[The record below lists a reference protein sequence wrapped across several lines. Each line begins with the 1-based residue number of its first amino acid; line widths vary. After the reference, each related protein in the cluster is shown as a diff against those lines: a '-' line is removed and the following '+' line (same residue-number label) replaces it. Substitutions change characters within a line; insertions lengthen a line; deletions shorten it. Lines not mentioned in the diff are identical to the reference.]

1 MTTENLDDIFAQDE
15 KDILQEVMNIA
26 FGQASAELAEVIDIF
41 VILSVP
47 DIQVL
52 EGKDLPEYLCRE
64 LNSNGT
70 VNIVEQGFL
79 GKFTGQALLIFPS
92 GAEKDLL
99 TLFNQDQEYIQNDS
113 DVDMDTLEQ
122 ETVIEVGNILIG
134 ACIGKIAELLAD
146 VVTYDP
152 PRLMARDLCLEDCNQ
167 SPVAADS
174 FVISIRTVFR
184 FEQQNVEGY
193 LFLITNQ
200 KSIDWLKKALLAFLE
215 SFG

>member
-1 MTTENLDDIFAQDE
+1 MSSENLEDIFAQDE

-52 EGKDLPEYLCRE
+52 KGNELPDYLCGE
-64 LNSNGT
+64 LQSNGT
-70 VNIVEQGFL
+70 VNIIEQSFL
-79 GKFTGQALLIFPS
+79 GKFAGQALLIFPT

-99 TLFNQDQEYIQNDS
+99 TLFNQDQDDIQDNN

-122 ETVIEVGNILIG
+122 ETLIEVGNILIG
-134 ACIGKIAELLAD
+134 ACIGKIAELLDD

-152 PRLMARDLCLEDCNQ
+152 PRLMAKDLCLDDCTQ
-167 SPVAADS
+167 SPVAAES

-200 KSIDWLKKALLAFLE
+200 QSIDWLKKALLAFLE

>member
-1 MTTENLDDIFAQDE
+1 MTAEILNNIFAQDE

-52 EGKDLPEYLCRE
+52 QGSDLPGYLCRE
-64 LNSNGT
+64 LQTSGT
-70 VNIVEQGFL
+70 VNIIEQNFL
-79 GKFTGQALLIFPS
+79 GKFAGQALLIFPS

-99 TLFNQDQEYIQNDS
+99 TLFNQDQEFINNDI
-113 DVDMDTLEQ
+113 DMDTLER
-122 ETVIEVGNILIG
+122 ETLIEVGNILIG

-152 PRLMARDLCLEDCNQ
+152 PRLMAKDLCLEDCNK
-167 SPVAADS
+167 SPVAPDS

-184 FEQQNVEGY
+184 FEEQNVEGY

-200 KSIDWLKKALLAFLE
+200 KSIDWLKKALFAFLE